1 LTLSPSARVCIESLP
16 NNLESWGK
24 LHADSKLSDS
34 KFKNMSNVIFLYG
47 NDEFA
52 ITRRLKDFESDF
64 SDPTT
69 AGMNTAHLEARSMSE
84 DELNNAVNAMP
95 FLASKRLVILSNPS
109 AKYNN
114 PATRKKFEAYI
125 SNVPETARLVIH
137 ELIEP
142 KEVEKHW
149 LMKWAGKNTSTIK
162 TQAFMLPKLRDMA
175 GWITNEAKRQDGRI
189 DPAAASKLA
198 EMVGV
203 DTRQAGMEIA
213 KLLAYVNWARPVQG
227 SDVEAVCI
235 VTSQQSVFD
244 FVDAL
249 SQGNAKIAQKLL
261 HRLLE
266 NEDSFSLWGMV
277 VRQFRLLIQARE
289 ILDGRGNKDDVAR
302 ALGVHPYVAEKT
314 TGQAARFSIESL
326 ENIYHRLLDI
336 DERVKTSQITLDLAL
351 DTLIVELAGK

>member
-1 LTLSPSARVCIESLP
+1 MP
-16 NNLESWGK
+16 NIFF
-24 LHADSKLSDS
+24 LH
-34 KFKNMSNVIFLYG
+34 G

-69 AGMNTAHLEARSMSE
+69 AGMNTARLEARSMTE
-84 DELNNAVNAMP
+84 NDFNNAVNAMP

-109 AKYNN
+109 AKFNN
-114 PATRKKFEAYI
+114 PSTRKKFEEFICNA
-125 SNVPETARLVIH
+125 PDTARLVIH
-137 ELIEP
+137 ELMEP

-149 LMKWAGKNTSTIK
+149 LIKWAAKNSSLVK
-162 TQAFMLPKLRDMA
+162 LQAFMLPKQRDMA
-175 GWITNEAKRQDGRI
+175 GWIVNEAKNQNGKI
-189 DPAAASKLA
+189 DPQAAGKLA

-249 SQGNAKIAQKLL
+249 SQGNGKVAQKLL

-266 NEDSFSLWGMV
+266 NEDPFSLWGMV

-289 ILDGRGNKDDVAR
+289 ILDGRGNKDDVTR
-302 ALGVHPYVAEKT
+302 ALGVHPFVAEKT
-314 TGQAARFSIESL
+314 TGQAGRFSIESL
-326 ENIYHRLLDI
+326 EGIYRKLLGI
-336 DERVKTSQITLDLAL
+336 DEMVKTSQITLELAM
-351 DTLIVELAGK
+351 DTLVVELAGKN

>member
-1 LTLSPSARVCIESLP
+1 MP
-16 NNLESWGK
+16 NIFF
-24 LHADSKLSDS
+24 LH
-34 KFKNMSNVIFLYG
+34 G

-52 ITRRLKDFESDF
+52 INRKIKDFESDF

-69 AGMNTAHLEARSMSE
+69 AGMNTARLEARTMSE
-84 DELNNAVNAMP
+84 NDFNNAVNAMP
-95 FLASKRLVILSNPS
+95 FLAAKRLVILSNPS
-109 AKYNN
+109 AKFNN
-114 PATRKKFEAYI
+114 AATRKKFEEFLG
-125 SNVPETARLVIH
+125 NTPDTARLVIH
-137 ELIEP
+137 ELMEP

-149 LMKWAGKNTSTIK
+149 LIKWSAKNSTAIK
-162 TQAFMLPKLRDMA
+162 TQSFFLPKQRDMA
-175 GWITNEAKRQDGRI
+175 GWVVNEVKNQGGQI
-189 DPAAASKLA
+189 EPAAASRLA

-213 KLLAYVNWARPVQG
+213 KLLAYVNWERPVRG
-227 SDVEAVCI
+227 SDVDAVCI

-249 SQGNAKIAQKLL
+249 SQGNGKVAQKLL

-266 NEDSFSLWGMV
+266 NEDPFSLWGMV

-314 TGQAARFSIESL
+314 TGQAGRFSMASL
-326 ENIYHRLLDI
+326 ENIYHRLLNI
-336 DERVKTSQITLDLAL
+336 DEQVKTSQVTLDLAL
-351 DTLIVELAGK
+351 DTLIVELAGR

>member
-1 LTLSPSARVCIESLP
+1 M
-16 NNLESWGK
+16 N
-24 LHADSKLSDS
+24 
-34 KFKNMSNVIFLYG
+34 IFILYG

-69 AGMNTAHLEARSMSE
+69 AGMNTAHFEARTTAE
-84 DELNNAVNAMP
+84 EELNNAVNSMP
-95 FLASKRLVILSNPS
+95 FLAPKRLVILSNPS

-114 PATRKKFEAYI
+114 PATRKKFGEFL
-125 SNVPETARLVIH
+125 SNTPPTAKLVLCET
-137 ELIEP
+137 IEP

-149 LMKWAGKNTSTIK
+149 LIKWAAKNSSIVK
-162 TQAFMLPKLRDMA
+162 TQAFMQPKQRDMP
-175 GWITNEAKRQDGRI
+175 GWIVNEVKNQEGKI

-213 KLLAYVNWARPVQG
+213 KLLAYVNWVRPVQT

-235 VTSQQSVFD
+235 VTSQQSVFE

-249 SQGNAKIAQKLL
+249 SQGNGKTAQRLL

-266 NEDSFSLWGMV
+266 NEDSFALWGMV
-277 VRQFRLLIQARE
+277 VRQFRLLVQARE

-302 ALGVHPYVAEKT
+302 ALGVHPFVAEKT
-314 TGQAARFSIESL
+314 SGQASRFTMEALES
-326 ENIYHRLLDI
+326 IYHHLLSI

-351 DTLIVELAGK
+351 DTLIVELAGR

>member
-1 LTLSPSARVCIESLP
+1 MASP
-16 NNLESWGK
+16 
-24 LHADSKLSDS
+24 
-34 KFKNMSNVIFLYG
+34 NVIFLYG

-52 ITRRLKDFESDF
+52 IARKLKEFESDF
-64 SDPTT
+64 TDPTT
-69 AGMNTAHLEARSMSE
+69 ADMNTARLEARSMSE

-95 FLASKRLVILSNPS
+95 FLASKRLVILGNPS
-109 AKYNN
+109 ARYNN
-114 PATRKKFEAYI
+114 PNIRKKFEDFL
-125 SNVPETARLVIH
+125 SNAPDTAKLVIH

-142 KEVEKHW
+142 KEAEKHW
-149 LMKWAGKNTSTIK
+149 LIRWAGKNASAVK
-162 TQAFMLPKLRDMA
+162 TQAFMLPRQKDMA
-175 GWITNEAKRQDGRI
+175 GWIVNETKNQGGKI
-189 DPAAASKLA
+189 DPQAAVKLA

-213 KLLAYVNWARPVQG
+213 KLLAYVNWARPITG

-249 SQGNAKIAQKLL
+249 SVGNGKSAQHLL

-266 NEDSFSLWGMV
+266 NVDPFSLWGMV
-277 VRQFRLLIQARE
+277 IRQFRLLIQARE

-302 ALGVHPYVAEKT
+302 ALSVHPFVAEKT

-326 ENIYHRLLDI
+326 ESIYHRLLKI
-336 DERVKTSQITLDLAL
+336 DEEVKTGQVTLDLAL
-351 DTLIVELAGK
+351 DTLVVELAGR

>member
-1 LTLSPSARVCIESLP
+1 MP
-16 NNLESWGK
+16 N
-24 LHADSKLSDS
+24 
-34 KFKNMSNVIFLYG
+34 IFILYG

-64 SDPTT
+64 TDPTT
-69 AGMNTAHLEARSMSE
+69 AGMNTAHLEARTMSE
-84 DELNNAVNAMP
+84 DDFNNALNAMP
-95 FLASKRLVILSNPS
+95 FLAPKRLVILANPS

-114 PATRKKFEAYI
+114 VGTRKKFEEYI
-125 SNVPETARLVIH
+125 SKAPDSVKLVIH
-137 ELIEP
+137 EKIEP

-149 LMKWAGKNTSTIK
+149 LIKWAAKNATLVK
-162 TQAFMLPKLRDMA
+162 TQAFMLPKQKEMQ
-175 GWITNEAKRQDGRI
+175 GWIVNEVRKQDGKI
-189 DPAAASKLA
+189 EPAAAAKLA

-203 DTRQAGMEIA
+203 DTRQAGMEIS

-235 VTSQQSVFD
+235 VTSQQSVFE

-249 SQGNAKIAQKLL
+249 SQGNGKVAQKLL

-266 NEDSFSLWGMV
+266 NEEAFSLWGMV

-302 ALGVHPYVAEKT
+302 ALGVHSYVAEKT
-314 TGQAARFSIESL
+314 SGQAERFSIEAL
-326 ENIYHRLLDI
+326 ESIYRKLVVI
-336 DERVKTSQITLDLAL
+336 DERVKTSQITLELAL
-351 DTLIVELAGK
+351 DMLIAELAGK

>member
-1 LTLSPSARVCIESLP
+1 MP
-16 NNLESWGK
+16 N
-24 LHADSKLSDS
+24 
-34 KFKNMSNVIFLYG
+34 IFILYG

-64 SDPTT
+64 TDPTT

-84 DELNNAVNAMP
+84 DEFNNAINAMP
-95 FLASKRLVILSNPS
+95 FLAPKRLVILSNPS
-109 AKYNN
+109 SKYNN
-114 PATRKKFEAYI
+114 PAVRKKFEEYI
-125 SNVPETARLVIH
+125 SKAPSSVKLVIY

-142 KEVEKHW
+142 KETEKHW
-149 LMKWAGKNTSTIK
+149 LIKWAAKNESLVK
-162 TQAFMLPKLRDMA
+162 TQAFMLPKQRDMA
-175 GWITNEAKRQDGRI
+175 GWIVNEVKRQDGKI
-189 DPAAASKLA
+189 DPPAAAKLA

-203 DTRQAGMEIA
+203 DTRQAGMEIS

-249 SQGNAKIAQKLL
+249 SQGNGKVAQRLL

-266 NEDSFSLWGMV
+266 NEEAFSLWGMV
-277 VRQFRLLIQARE
+277 VRQFRLILQARE

-302 ALGVHPYVAEKT
+302 GLGVHPFVAEKT
-314 TGQAARFSIESL
+314 SGQAGRFSIEAL
-326 ENIYHRLLDI
+326 ENIYRRLLGI

-351 DTLIVELAGK
+351 DTLIVELTK